1 MFRQPMTHL
10 ALGQVV
16 ITVVFAH
23 QVQGWSK
30 ACLEKIQYLPR
41 EIPKFCCLQPLPTLG
56 ET

>member
-56 ET
+56 EP